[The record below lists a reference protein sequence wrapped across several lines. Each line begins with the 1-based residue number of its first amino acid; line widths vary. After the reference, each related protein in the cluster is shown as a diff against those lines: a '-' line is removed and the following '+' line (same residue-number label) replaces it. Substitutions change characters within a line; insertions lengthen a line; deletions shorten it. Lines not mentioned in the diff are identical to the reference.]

1 MKNIFFIAFLG
12 IGLLFACGQ
21 SPDKPAEE
29 TMAQALPDSVAI
41 EKTIHDFYTWYAAN
55 DTILYKINFTD
66 DSGAHLAL
74 NEDKLSAYLAQFKAS
89 GCISDELIANET
101 RFYRA
106 CAKLWQ
112 NKPKDEVPS
121 GLGADRW
128 LCAQDYVAPYNTGKV
143 TSAIEGN
150 RAHAKLTLSDGNY
163 STDFTYE
170 MVKENGKWLIAK
182 LGCDSG
188 VAY

>member
-1 MKNIFFIAFLG
+1 MKYTLLAILLATFF
-12 IGLLFACGQ
+12 LLSCGQ
-21 SPDKPAEE
+21 SSNQSSGE
-29 TMAQALPDSVAI
+29 TTVQTLPDSAAI
-41 EKTIHDFYTWYAAN
+41 EKTIHDFYTWYEAN
-55 DTILYKINFTD
+55 DTIVYKIYFTD
-66 DSGAHLAL
+66 DSGEHLTL
-74 NEDKLSAYLAQFKAS
+74 NEEKLSAYLAQFKAS
-89 GCISDELIANET
+89 GYISDELIANET

-112 NKPKDEVPS
+112 NEPKEDVPS
-121 GLGADRW
+121 GMGADRW

-143 TSAIEGN
+143 TSVINGD
-150 RAHAKLTLSDGNY
+150 RAQARLTLSDGSY

-188 VAY
+188 VPY